1 MIIKPILI
9 SFFILNFGI
18 SLIGQKFGYVDT
30 KYILNQLS
38 EYNEAKA
45 EIDKLAQ
52 AWTQEIIEMEKDVE
66 KLEAKY
72 KAEEVLLTVDMR
84 QDRQLEIERR
94 RNEIKAYQQ
103 QIFGSEGQY
112 FLKKKELIKPS
123 QDRVYVAVDRVS
135 KNNRIQ
141 IMFDKAGDLVMIY
154 TDPIHDYTDFVLEE
168 LNLNDNNN

>member
-1 MIIKPILI
+1 MLL
-9 SFFILNFGI
+9 SVFILNFGV

-38 EYNEAKA
+38 EYNEVKS
-45 EIDKLAQ
+45 EIDKLAKG
-52 AWTQEIIEMEKDVE
+52 WTQEIMEMDKDVE
-66 KLEAKY
+66 TLEAKY
-72 KAEEVLLTVDMR
+72 KAEEILLTVDMR
-84 QDRQLEIERR
+84 KDRQLEIERR
-94 RNEIKAYQQ
+94 RNEIKTYQQ
-103 QIFGSEGQY
+103 QIFGAEGQY
-112 FLKKKELIKPS
+112 FLKKKELIKPV
-123 QDRVYVAVDRVS
+123 QDKVYAAVDRVS